1 MEVKCW
7 QKCNSKDTITNEEK
21 LKVREII
28 ANRLLTWHN
37 KRVEK
42 LIVNFYY
49 KFACN
54 SCKRIDAFKI
64 FLKKIII
71 KNK

>member
-37 KRVEK
+37 ERVEK
-42 LIVNFYY
+42 LIVMLLLLT
-49 KFACN
+49 
-54 SCKRIDAFKI
+54 SM
-64 FLKKIII
+64 
-71 KNK
+71 